1 MEVQMNIPM
10 LSLRNVNK
18 YFSETFSLE
27 DISLDFYSGHVH
39 SIIGE
44 NGSGKSSIIKII
56 SGMSS
61 PDSGEIILEGNP
73 VSFKSVFDARKA
85 GIYCISNDTALFP
98 NLSICENI
106 YSDIA
111 ITKSSIF
118 KTINFEKLR
127 RKCHELFKE
136 FNINLDVD
144 AHISK
149 LNYSQQQLI
158 ELLKV
163 YVSSAKVVILDEVSS
178 SFTYVEKNILFS
190 IISKLKSRGVAI
202 IYITHIIEEIKMISD
217 SLITVYNGKILC
229 SKDVS
234 DLKDEDIISLL
245 SVPLNKKPYP
255 KLNVKLGE
263 NVLNIE
269 NLQVSDILNN
279 ISFSLKKSEILGIT
293 GLMDSGR
300 STLGKCLFGN
310 VNSYRGNIYID
321 GAVRKISSPS
331 DAMDLG
337 IAFLPDS
344 NSLTS
349 LFECL
354 NLERNIT
361 SASLKRFENHK
372 YLHEDIIYN
381 VADSYIKKL
390 NIKPGNQNEI
400 ISHYSSG
407 NQQKAVLARWMM
419 SKSKIYIL
427 NEPTRGI
434 DIASKIDV
442 YNCVNDLVRKGA
454 SIIWI
459 SSDIDEILGMCDR
472 TLVLAHGEII
482 SEFYRNEA
490 TKEKIIA
497 KAIHG

>member
-1 MEVQMNIPM
+1 MNISK
-10 LSLRNVNK
+10 LSLHNVNK
-18 YFSETFSLE
+18 YITDDFSLTN
-27 DISLDFYSGHVH
+27 INLDFYSGQVH

-56 SGMSS
+56 SGMFSL
-61 PDSGEIILEGNP
+61 DSGEIVLDGDT

-85 GIYCISNDTALFP
+85 GIYCISHATSLFP

-106 YSDIA
+106 FSDTTS
-111 ITKSSIF
+111 TKSSIF

-127 RKCHELFKE
+127 KKCHDLFKE
-136 FNINLDVD
+136 FNINLDID
-144 AHISK
+144 ALIST
-149 LNYSQQQLI
+149 LNYPQQQLV

-163 YVSSAKVVILDEVSS
+163 YVSSAKVVVLDEVSS

-217 SLITVYNGKILC
+217 SLSIVYKGKIVC

-234 DLKDEDIISLL
+234 NLTDDDIISLL
-245 SVPLNKKPYP
+245 SVPLSKKPYP

-263 NVLNIE
+263 NVLSVE
-269 NLQVSDILNN
+269 NLQVSNSLKN
-279 ISFSLKKSEILGIT
+279 ISFKLKKSEILGIT

-300 STLGKCLFGN
+300 SILGQCLFGN
-310 VNSYRGNIYID
+310 VNSYKGHISIN
-321 GAVRKISSPS
+321 GTVKKITSPS
-331 DAMDLG
+331 DAIRLG

-344 NSLTS
+344 SSLTS

-361 SASLKRFENHK
+361 SASLKRFESHK
-372 YLHEDIIYN
+372 YLHEDIIFN
-381 VADSYIKKL
+381 ITNSYIKKL
-390 NIKPGNQNEI
+390 NIKPGNQNDI

-407 NQQKAVLARWMM
+407 NQQKTVLAKWMM
-419 SKSKIYIL
+419 SKSKIFIL

-442 YNCVNDLVRKGA
+442 YNCINDLVRKGA
-454 SIIWI
+454 SVILI

-472 TLVLAHGEII
+472 TLVLSHGEII

-490 TKEKIIA
+490 TKEKIIS
-497 KAIHG
+497 KAIHE